1 MTGDP
6 GSPGAE
12 VERVMVPFCSDPG
25 DGFMGICLSIYG
37 TVPLCGWSL
46 SQVNYTSLKEVKE
59 KVLQVILAIF
69 RDKNHVLTL

>member
-25 DGFMGICLSIYG
+25 DGFMGICLSIYR

-46 SQVNYTSLKEVKE
+46 SQVNYTSLK
-59 KVLQVILAIF
+59 
-69 RDKNHVLTL
+69 